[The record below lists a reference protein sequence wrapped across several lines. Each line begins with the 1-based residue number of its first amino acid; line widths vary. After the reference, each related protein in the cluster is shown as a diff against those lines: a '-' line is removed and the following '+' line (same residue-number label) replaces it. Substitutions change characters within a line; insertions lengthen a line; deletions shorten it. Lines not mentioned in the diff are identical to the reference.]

1 MRLLSFDTSTSDL
14 HACLADNEKVIAE
27 TVLHSNIADR
37 QYAASHLIATIQK
50 LLDEA
55 SWSKAQIDGVV
66 VGIGPGSFTGTRVSL
81 VTARTIAQA
90 LKLPLIDISI
100 FESYAFAAEK
110 EGKLAAAIILNA
122 GREHFFWSVYES
134 RPYRCVVEPSYTGLE
149 AMKVALEDIP
159 VWLVDSK
166 SHDLL
171 SKSELARLS
180 HLPTLN
186 NIAVIQCQIAWS
198 RLSLPG
204 TGLEKLD
211 SKNLNSKQQL
221 LTAFPYEQVVP
232 LYLQNAS
239 ITLKRK
245 V

>member
-14 HACLADNEKVIAE
+14 HACLAENQEIIAQ
-27 TVLHSNIADR
+27 TILHSNVADR

-55 SWSKAQIDGVV
+55 GWTKAAIDGVV
-66 VGIGPGSFTGTRVSL
+66 VGIGPGSFTGTRVAL

-90 LKLPLIDISI
+90 LKLPLIDVSI
-100 FESYAFAAEK
+100 FESYAFAAQQEN
-110 EGKLAAAIILNA
+110 KLPAAIILGA
-122 GREHFFWSVYES
+122 GREHFFWSAFES
-134 RPYRCVVEPSYTGLE
+134 EPYRCVLEPAYAGLE
-149 AMKVALEDIP
+149 AMKAALRDIP

-166 SHDLL
+166 SHELL
-171 SKSELARLS
+171 SKSERTRLAK
-180 HLPTLN
+180 LPTLN
-186 NIAVIQCQIAWS
+186 NIAVMQCQIAW
-198 RLSLPG
+198 RKLSLPG
-204 TGLEKLD
+204 LKNPD
-211 SKNLNSKQQL
+211 SKKINYMQQL
-221 LTAFPYEQVVP
+221 LTVFPYEQAVP